1 MDGLS
6 FSIKT
11 SVQDVLYQIVYF
23 FVFLY
28 SCEIYDFGAQNYG
41 KIKTVP

>member
-23 FVFLY
+23 FVSLY
-28 SCEIYDFGAQNYG
+28 SCEIYDFGAQN
-41 KIKTVP
+41 